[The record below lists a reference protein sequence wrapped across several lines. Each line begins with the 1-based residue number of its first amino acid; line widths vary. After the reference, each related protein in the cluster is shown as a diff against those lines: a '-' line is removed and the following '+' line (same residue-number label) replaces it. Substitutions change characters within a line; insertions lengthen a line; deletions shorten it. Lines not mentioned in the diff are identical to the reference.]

1 MKDFISSIWNE
12 TTTTVKV
19 IFLVIMFG
27 TIITAVVS
35 ETYKLLSLNYDT
47 LTIVISGILDAIG
60 TGIAVMIFTVTFAI
74 LYIAIKE

>member
-1 MKDFISSIWNE
+1 MKNFISSMWNE

-19 IFLVIMFG
+19 MFLVIMFG

-47 LTIVISGILDAIG
+47 LTIVVSGILNAIG
-60 TGIAVMIFTVTFAI
+60 TGIAVMIFAVTFAI
-74 LYIAIKE
+74 LYIALKD